1 MQLPAPFSKLEPFVD
16 QWALGT
22 ERERNHARLTSTKDK
37 TNSTSLRALVLIAG
51 LSSASA
57 TLAQNADD
65 ENSYKAKYECHTWAI
80 QETGFQPDFGGGPT
94 THAPYSDRQ
103 PLPEAK
109 PAPNERVKN
118 AVVGGLLGS
127 AVGAVAGNAGVGGVV
142 GGLAGALFGGGSKKS
157 NNSRATT
164 TTLQQPLRS
173 REEEIKKADYE
184 RAFGTCMQAIDESSK
199 QHNRAHSNLE
209 GSLSADQDTIGTHE
223 NISHRTQI
231 PSEGGANAPSPK
243 DDTPDELDYFIVD
256 YSGPQSE
263 AEAGT
268 PSFVLDCQGTHDRF
282 GRDYCR
288 ARVSS
293 EKPLR
298 ISWKEESSL
307 LNLATVGHIGVSR
320 TRWRD
325 APHEVKDTAS
335 CRQVFLQKWDA
346 LPDTSNGFESAK
358 KEAME
363 QARRYGSRI
372 HHSKFLDFHSF
383 GKGYDYES
391 KASLITDSHNRT
403 KAWMHLRHSARHRD
417 QRGRPEDL
425 SDQEVF
431 EGLLG
436 LQCTLESID
445 TMNAALK
452 DRQRRE
458 AEAKIARTS
467 HQKDISQTML
477 HVKAAHEN
485 DVLESD
491 DPSDKLYCASSAF
504 LVQFMNANAFAGG
517 YIAEGSFDDYDEHL
531 WQTEVNEHSKNWM
544 PHIPKADKARMEWF
558 LRNRLIPP
566 GDWCVETSTTVS
578 VRTFFTEVDTP
589 DPSDPAPKFRAED
602 KKVVK
607 ATQTDLAGQIQELQ
621 TLREQG
627 VLTEDEF
634 SAAKKNLLG
643 L

>member
-1 MQLPAPFSKLEPFVD
+1 MEND
-16 QWALGT
+16 MT
-22 ERERNHARLTSTKDK
+22 DSTP
-37 TNSTSLRALVLIAG
+37 LRVLVLIAG
-51 LSSASA
+51 LGSGTSA

-65 ENSYKAKYECHTWAI
+65 ENSYKAKYECHTWAV

-118 AVVGGLLGS
+118 TVIGGLLGS

-157 NNSRATT
+157 NSSRATT

-223 NISHRTQI
+223 SISHRTQI
-231 PSEGGANAPSPK
+231 SSEGGANAPSPK
-243 DDTPDELDYFIVD
+243 DDTPNELDHFIVD

-335 CRQVFLQKWDA
+335 CRQVFSQKWDA
-346 LPDTSNGFESAK
+346 LPDTSNGFESAHRYD
-358 KEAME
+358 ACTS
-363 QARRYGSRI
+363 RR
-372 HHSKFLDFHSF
+372 
-383 GKGYDYES
+383 
-391 KASLITDSHNRT
+391 
-403 KAWMHLRHSARHRD
+403 
-417 QRGRPEDL
+417 
-425 SDQEVF
+425 
-431 EGLLG
+431 
-436 LQCTLESID
+436 
-445 TMNAALK
+445 
-452 DRQRRE
+452 
-458 AEAKIARTS
+458 
-467 HQKDISQTML
+467 
-477 HVKAAHEN
+477 
-485 DVLESD
+485 
-491 DPSDKLYCASSAF
+491 
-504 LVQFMNANAFAGG
+504 
-517 YIAEGSFDDYDEHL
+517 L
-531 WQTEVNEHSKNWM
+531 W
-544 PHIPKADKARMEWF
+544 
-558 LRNRLIPP
+558 
-566 GDWCVETSTTVS
+566 
-578 VRTFFTEVDTP
+578 
-589 DPSDPAPKFRAED
+589 
-602 KKVVK
+602 
-607 ATQTDLAGQIQELQ
+607 
-621 TLREQG
+621 
-627 VLTEDEF
+627 
-634 SAAKKNLLG
+634 
-643 L
+643 